1 MFPKLNAS
9 SVHRA
14 TAPNTSMPAA
24 WAATIAP
31 NRQAVNK
38 AAAKPKFKVRAY
50 TRCQVCGRPHSV
62 YRKFGLCRVCLREKA
77 HRGELPGVTKSSW

>member
-38 AAAKPKFKVRAY
+38 AAAKPTRSTLFRRADLPAS
-50 TRCQVCGRPHSV
+50 TRRSGRSCS
-62 YRKFGLCRVCLREKA
+62 LCL
-77 HRGELPGVTKSSW
+77 